1 MKLLKRPFWGLL
13 TMQLGL
19 RLGTVGMLVVMGL
32 ADTASMA
39 IANTPNLPNDHHD
52 FDAPKDDLDLRSL
65 GDATSQPQPS
75 SPISKEKAEIN
86 PNTPDINANSAPSDQ
101 PPLPKPDHSPILIL
115 SPSSGSLLDIPSAT
129 VIIRFAAGEEVQL
142 SINGRLVN
150 NNAIGRTDLDTSTNT
165 VMQTWYG
172 VVLDDGENL
181 ITAKTSNGAIATTKV
196 KVRGAAS
203 EIRVSTLE
211 TRIAADGRSTATIQ
225 GLLLDEKGDRSNR
238 TAMVTLSISEGE
250 LIGIDAQPDQ
260 PGFQVEARNGE
271 FSTPMKSSLN
281 SGNSRIRASTTI
293 NNRLLEAYSQIQ
305 FETNLRPSIVT
316 GVIDLRIGARGTD
329 YYRSFRDFLPEDRNN
344 STNVDFY
351 AAAFGTGRVGEW
363 LVTGAFNTRR
373 TLNENCEGRSR
384 LFRDTQYCDQNYP
397 VYGDSST
404 YTTETPSL
412 TSIFLRAERT
422 SPVPNAGTDF
432 LMWGDFRTEEFT
444 SRSQDFTAFTRQLNG
459 LKLNYNFG
467 DLQATG
473 FYSNNTKGFQRD
485 IIPPDGTSGFFF
497 LSRRLITPG
506 SENVFV
512 EWEELLRPG
521 TIARRIQLERSK
533 DYEIDYDRG
542 SLQFRQPIAQTD
554 IGSNGETLVRRIVAS
569 YEYDNEGGSSNS
581 VYGGQVRLHLNRDL
595 QQPSWLGLN
604 YYKENQGARNFN
616 LYGANALLSFGRN
629 GYVIGEY
636 ARSQNEA
643 VDLSTPV
650 SGSAIRFEGMAEVA
664 AGIIA
669 KAFYRHTDTG
679 FVNNATIS
687 FVPGQTR
694 YGLRV
699 DAKLSDSTTIRASY
713 DREENKGVAPQPF
726 TLRSFLDLNPQSTPG
741 TPVDNQLSTFSF
753 GLMQRLGFAT
763 AELDLLMRDR
773 QDALNTTLSGTSTQ
787 LRSKLTTALANNL
800 KFIVLNETSL
810 SNTADSILPDR
821 TALVLDWQVIEGIS
835 FRLGQQWF
843 SSGVLAGNSFTTAE
857 VVGDYKLGTDTT
869 ISGRYSIVGGA
880 NNTTAQGA
888 IGLNQRWAILPGIR
902 LNFGYE
908 RIFGNDQATN
918 ASGTQV
924 LQPLTTGVNT
934 STLSL
939 QSGNNYN
946 IGIEYTD
953 NPDFKVSA
961 RYEYRT
967 SSAGANTV
975 ITASALGKLSPA
987 ITGLFRYQRSGVAN
1001 QTINNLGD
1009 TSSLRL
1015 GLAYRDPH
1023 NDNLNALLRY
1033 EYRQNPSTI
1042 PDSIFSGFGTG
1053 SESHVL
1059 SLEGIY
1065 APTWQWE
1072 FFAKY
1077 AFRNSTSYIANDFV
1091 SSSSVNLAQLRTTYR
1106 LGYNFDLTGEARF
1119 INQPTAGYSETGY
1132 LAELGYYPTPNLRL
1146 ALGYSSGAINND
1158 RDFSGTR
1165 SAGGIYAAIT
1175 VKLNEL
1181 FDGFGL
1187 QSMAT
1192 PQYKEPVDPQTPI
1205 ELPAAKVPNQPNK
1218 ISQNP
1223 ADPNQEMMRVALA
1236 QPVQFPAYDANL
1248 STINEV
1254 VLENLV
1260 VVMREYPSLNIEVQG
1275 NLASLTQ
1282 LGNVASTEA
1291 QRLGKIRTYLLNN
1304 GITANRIIMRS
1315 LGAAANPEAQAE
1327 IYLSLGGSRSTF
1339 GEIATRIQ
1347 QGNINSALSR
1357 VLPQNFLANAPKPPA
1372 PDVQIAS
1379 ISQMIEFAPAGRM
1392 TDVSNAKLDA
1402 LLKKIAD
1409 RNDIAIELKGNL
1421 DGSELEV
1428 NRLMGLRSYLMQ
1440 KGISSDRILISPTD
1454 KAENQARNGIS
1465 LVLAS
1470 LDGLPIAQ
1478 LPEPEPQKPPV
1489 AQLNNDNNAENNR
1502 LSLLPALLIP
1512 QESISPN
1519 LMPSGFQIS
1528 QINLGLNNFVPTPA
1542 FLLGQLVNLDAP
1554 LAMLPSGINNFSP
1567 LLKITGNEI
1576 ISLTPTNTLLLG
1588 QLLDPET
1595 YSRQPLALRPDA
1607 APILSLLLETATPPI
1622 LVSTAESS
1630 PTIFSFARG
1639 NGISNIIS
1647 TVQIPLW
1654 SYTPSNNVL
1663 SLLLTEPSVIV
1674 ADNNNFNPDLKTQR
1688 FIAAL
1693 NFLMNSDRD
1702 VLTSWLNSLS
1712 DRPPDL
1718 RGELIKPEFFEE
1730 GQL

>member
-1 MKLLKRPFWGLL
+1 
-13 TMQLGL
+13 
-19 RLGTVGMLVVMGL
+19 
-32 ADTASMA
+32 
-39 IANTPNLPNDHHD
+39 
-52 FDAPKDDLDLRSL
+52 
-65 GDATSQPQPS
+65 
-75 SPISKEKAEIN
+75 
-86 PNTPDINANSAPSDQ
+86 
-101 PPLPKPDHSPILIL
+101 
-115 SPSSGSLLDIPSAT
+115 
-129 VIIRFAAGEEVQL
+129 
-142 SINGRLVN
+142 
-150 NNAIGRTDLDTSTNT
+150 
-165 VMQTWYG
+165 
-172 VVLDDGENL
+172 
-181 ITAKTSNGAIATTKV
+181 
-196 KVRGAAS
+196 
-203 EIRVSTLE
+203 
-211 TRIAADGRSTATIQ
+211 
-225 GLLLDEKGDRSNR
+225 
-238 TAMVTLSISEGE
+238 
-250 LIGIDAQPDQ
+250 
-260 PGFQVEARNGE
+260 
-271 FSTPMKSSLN
+271 
-281 SGNSRIRASTTI
+281 
-293 NNRLLEAYSQIQ
+293 
-305 FETNLRPSIVT
+305 
-316 GVIDLRIGARGTD
+316 
-329 YYRSFRDFLPEDRNN
+329 
-344 STNVDFY
+344 
-351 AAAFGTGRVGEW
+351 
-363 LVTGAFNTRR
+363 VTGAFNTRR
-373 TLNENCEGRSR
+373 TLNEDCEGRSR

-412 TSIFLRAERT
+412 TSVFLRAERT
-422 SPVPNAGTDF
+422 SPVPKAGTDF
-432 LMWGDFRTEEFT
+432 LMWGDFRTEEFA

-459 LKLNYNFG
+459 LKFNYNFG
-467 DLQATG
+467 DVQATG

-497 LSRRLITPG
+497 LSRRLVTPG
-506 SENVFV
+506 SENIFV

-521 TIARRIQLERSK
+521 TIARRVQLERSK

-595 QQPSWLGLN
+595 QQQSWLGLN

-616 LYGANALLSFGRN
+616 LYGANALFSFGRN

-643 VDLSTPV
+643 VDLVAPV
-650 SGSAIRFEGMAEVA
+650 MGSAFRFEGMAEVA

-694 YGLRV
+694 YGLSV

-713 DREENKGVAPQPF
+713 DREENRGTAPQPF
-726 TLRSFLDLNPQSTPG
+726 TLRSFLDLNPQSAPG

-753 GLMQRLGFAT
+753 GLLQKLGFAT
-763 AELDLLMRDR
+763 AEVDLLMRDR

-787 LRSKLTTALANNL
+787 LRSKLTTALAENL

-810 SNTADSILPDR
+810 SNSADAILPDR
-821 TALVLDWQVIEGIS
+821 TALVLDWRVLEGIS

-880 NNTTAQGA
+880 NNTTSQGA
-888 IGLNQRWAILPGIR
+888 IGLNQKWAILPGIR

-918 ASGTQV
+918 ASGRQV

-934 STLSL
+934 ATLSL
-939 QSGNNYN
+939 QSGDNYN

-953 NPDFKVSA
+953 NPDFKASA

-967 SSAGANTV
+967 SSAGTNTV

-1042 PDSIFSGFGTG
+1042 PDTILSGFGTG
-1053 SESHVL
+1053 TEDHVF
-1059 SLEGIY
+1059 SLEAIY

-1072 FFAKY
+1072 FFGKY
-1077 AFRNSTSYIANDFV
+1077 AFRNSTSYIANDFI
-1091 SSSSVNLAQLRTTYR
+1091 SSSSVNLAQLRATYR
-1106 LGYNFDLTGEARF
+1106 LGYNFDLTGETRF
-1119 INQPTAGYSETGY
+1119 INQPTAGYSEAGY
-1132 LAELGYYPTPNLRL
+1132 LAELGYYPTPNLRF

-1165 SAGGIYAAIT
+1165 SAGGVYAAIT

-1205 ELPAAKVPNQPNK
+1205 ELPAAKLPNQPNR
-1218 ISQNP
+1218 ISQSP
-1223 ADPNQEMMRVALA
+1223 ADPNQEMMQVALA
-1236 QPVQFPAYDANL
+1236 QPVQFPAYEANL
-1248 STINEV
+1248 STINQII
-1254 VLENLV
+1254 LENLV
-1260 VVMREYPSLNIEVQG
+1260 VVMREYPNLNIEVQG
-1275 NLASLTQ
+1275 NLASLAQ

-1291 QRLGKIRTYLLNN
+1291 LRLAKIRTYLLNN
-1304 GITANRIIMRS
+1304 GITADRIIMRS
-1315 LGAAANPEAQAE
+1315 LGAAANPEAEAQ
-1327 IYLSLGGSRSTF
+1327 IYLSLGGSRNTF
-1339 GEIATRIQ
+1339 SEIATRIQ
-1347 QGNINSALSR
+1347 QGNVNPILSR
-1357 VLPQNFLANAPKPPA
+1357 VLPQNFLANAPQPPT
-1372 PDVQIAS
+1372 PDVQIAA
-1379 ISQMIEFAPAGRM
+1379 IAQTIEFAPAGKM

-1402 LLKKIAD
+1402 LLKRIAD
-1409 RNDIAIELKGNL
+1409 RSDIAIELKGNL

-1428 NRLMGLRSYLMQ
+1428 NRLMGLRSYLLQ

-1454 KAENQARNGIS
+1454 NANNSAQNGIS
-1465 LVLAS
+1465 LTLAS
-1470 LDGLPIAQ
+1470 LDGLPIAN
-1478 LPEPEPQKPPV
+1478 LPDASPT
-1489 AQLNNDNNAENNR
+1489 AQNIPANTPANIPANTIDDLNR
-1502 LSLLPALLIP
+1502 LSLLFREEFTP
-1512 QESISPN
+1512 
-1519 LMPSGFQIS
+1519 PSQPTGFIVS
-1528 QINLGLNNFVPTPA
+1528 QMNLGNDGFGFLNLSGNSVNNWRGTLETSSLAQSRF
-1542 FLLGQLVNLDAP
+1542 FLLGQLLNLDNR
-1554 LAMLPSGINNFSP
+1554 LALLPRLSQPTNTFNSPVIFTDFSD
-1567 LLKITGNEI
+1567 NI
-1576 ISLTPTNTLLLG
+1576 ISLTPIPNLLLG
-1588 QLLDPET
+1588 QLLDPDT
-1595 YSRQPLALRPDA
+1595 YSRQPLALLPSGISLNTPPLD
-1607 APILSLLLETATPPI
+1607 PPQILSLLLEPTTAT
-1622 LVSTAESS
+1622 TG
-1630 PTIFSFARG
+1630 FSFL
-1639 NGISNIIS
+1639 ISAAPNTLTLGAAQPTFS
-1647 TVQIPLW
+1647 FPNASANTKIPLW
-1654 SYTPSNNVL
+1654 SYTAIDQML
-1663 SLLLTEPSVIV
+1663 SLLLTEPATIV
-1674 ADNNNFNPDLKTQR
+1674 ATNDAPDLRTQR
-1688 FIAAL
+1688 LISAL
-1693 NFLMNSDRD
+1693 NFLMNRDRD
-1702 VLTSWLNSLS
+1702 SVLTSWLNSLS
-1712 DRPPDL
+1712 DRPPEL